1 MERDPDHE
9 IIDRPHEYR
18 IADLRYSAGLDGE
31 EAFVDLELRKESTV
45 RRLRFWSPQQFE
57 IEPGFPLPTHGML
70 ILDVR
75 RRRLEGCHSRRKPG
89 VIDTVCGATCTWIGN
104 DTRSGRGEQPD
115 DFG

>member
-75 RRRLEGCHSRRKPG
+75 RRRLEGLG
-89 VIDTVCGATCTWIGN
+89 VWVTDFEGNNGSVTFWAREVVDLDALEAT
-104 DTRSGRGEQPD
+104 S
-115 DFG
+115 